1 VFKFVAFEDYLEREM
16 GKPCLFA
23 LIKEQGFLRR
33 WEVFL
38 AAPWAE
44 SDPDGAYREV
54 VRELAPW
61 LTPEE
66 RADYG
71 GVNIL
76 RTCDPF
82 VCSLLERFE
91 GHELVHELRPMVIEE
106 VAIERAF
113 IINSCCA
120 E

>member
-1 VFKFVAFEDYLEREM
+1 M

-38 AAPWAE
+38 SASWVE
-44 SDPDGAYREV
+44 CNPDSARRMVE
-54 VRELAPW
+54 RELVSW
-61 LTPEE
+61 LPYEE
-66 RADYG
+66 RADFR
-71 GVNIL
+71 GVNML
-76 RTCDPF
+76 RTCHPF

-91 GHELVHELRPMVIEE
+91 GHELAHELRPMVVED

>member
-1 VFKFVAFEDYLEREM
+1 VFKFVAFEDRLEREM

-61 LTPEE
+61 LTPGE

-91 GHELVHELRPMVIEE
+91 GHELVHEIRPMVIEE

>member
-1 VFKFVAFEDYLEREM
+1 M

-23 LIKEQGFLRR
+23 LVKEQGFLRR

-38 AAPWAE
+38 AAPWVE
-44 SDPDGAYREV
+44 RNPDSARRKVE
-54 VRELAPW
+54 RELVTW
-61 LTPEE
+61 LTREE
-66 RADYG
+66 LVDFD
-71 GVNIL
+71 GVRTL
-76 RTCDPF
+76 RTCAPF
-82 VCSLLERFE
+82 VCSLLERFG
-91 GHELVHELRPMVIEE
+91 GHELVHELRPTVIEE